1 MLSTQHTCLE
11 CWYVQ
16 GIFQFDCVHHAIVIL
31 NLPSDCSFASDRWFL
46 SCWSKYSCRVIGV
59 KRFDG
64 FEMWFVIWDTS
75 GSTGIDLNWK
85 WVRIKYHI
93 LRTVSSLAGYIMLC
107 IACEQLWLDTVFCC
121 FRCDSRRSLLV
132 AIDVVS
138 PAVSRLCH
146 LLVSPF
152 ASSLAV
158 IGFVSFDAG
167 FNPHTKHHCSLLE
180 MSTNFELAVCS

>member
-1 MLSTQHTCLE
+1 
-11 CWYVQ
+11 
-16 GIFQFDCVHHAIVIL
+16 
-31 NLPSDCSFASDRWFL
+31 
-46 SCWSKYSCRVIGV
+46 
-59 KRFDG
+59 
-64 FEMWFVIWDTS
+64 
-75 GSTGIDLNWK
+75 
-85 WVRIKYHI
+85 
-93 LRTVSSLAGYIMLC
+93 VSSLAGYIMLC

-121 FRCDSRRSLLV
+121 FHCDSRRSLLV

-138 PAVSRLCH
+138 PAVSRLCP